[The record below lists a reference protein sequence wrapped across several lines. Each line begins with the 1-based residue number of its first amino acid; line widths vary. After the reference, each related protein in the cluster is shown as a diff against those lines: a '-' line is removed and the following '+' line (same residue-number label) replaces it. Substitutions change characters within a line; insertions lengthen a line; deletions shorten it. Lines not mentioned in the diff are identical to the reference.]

1 MIQDKNNMDN
11 KVYNIY
17 CDESCH
23 LKNDKQSV
31 MCLAYTKIE
40 SNNYLMLKHKIK
52 TIKLKHNSPTE
63 LKWNTISGSRIELY
77 KELIDFFFENDIE
90 FRCMLIKN
98 KQKLDHDQFNEG
110 DIDNFYYKSI
120 YYLLNNSHVNPNTN
134 QYRTYL
140 DIKDTRGKSR
150 LKKIVEVLHN
160 KHHGKSPF
168 VHFQHIHSHEN
179 EFIQLTDFFMG
190 AISYKA
196 RNQHLEHNSS
206 NVKRE
211 VIEYLESKSGYNISE
226 GTEPWESKFNIFDF
240 QPKSLSK

>member
-1 MIQDKNNMDN
+1 MEIRKE
-11 KVYNIY
+11 YNIY

-23 LKNDKQSV
+23 LKNDKQIV
-31 MCLAYTKIE
+31 MCLGYTKIE
-40 SNNYLMLKHKIK
+40 NNKYTILKNKIK
-52 TIKLKHNSPTE
+52 AIKFKHNSPTE
-63 LKWNTISGSRIELY
+63 LKWNTLSGSRIELY

-120 YYLLNNSHVNPNTN
+120 YYLLNNPYVNPTNN

-150 LKKIVEVLHN
+150 LKKIEEVLKN
-160 KHHGKSPF
+160 KHRGKSPF
-168 VHFQHIHSHEN
+168 TYFQHIHSHEN
-179 EFIQLTDFFMG
+179 EFIQLTDFFIG

-196 RNQHLEHNSS
+196 RDEQSKPDAS
-206 NVKRE
+206 NVKKE
-211 VIEYLESKSGYNISE
+211 VIEYIEAKSGYNISE
-226 GTEPWESKFNIFDF
+226 GTEPWEAKFNIFDF